1 MIKKKGDVDVVEL
14 TNVGRGRDEE
24 RTSRKRAEI
33 HRGDRE
39 ACDGNAQ

>member
-24 RTSRKRAEI
+24 RSRKRAEI